1 MNIRA
6 DQLAEQVSRARTRG
20 WAPIM
25 RKAEKRHNLPAGLLL
40 AVASRETNMED
51 IVGDKGHGRGL
62 FQIDDRFHGDWLSAH
77 GAPGPATTPR
87 IGDAAEFAASMLE
100 SNLDFAVQKGVSAAD
115 RLRFACSAY
124 NAGAGGALAGHQSG
138 DCDRKTSGGD
148 YGRDV
153 LERLGAIQSR
163 NGGPSVQTSARI
175 LRKRDR
181 GKDVVQL
188 KRDLQV
194 WFDRAAPGVW
204 QTFRV
209 QPGPVFGAA
218 LDSAVREFQMRN
230 GLLVDGEVGDD
241 TRAAL
246 TQAVAATPETKPKA
260 RPKPTTGDGVLR
272 RGDRGPD
279 VTRLK
284 HDLEAWFERTLPG
297 TWDSFGV
304 AGGPG
309 FGQALERAV
318 RDFQQRTGLL
328 VDGEVG
334 RETLGAL
341 AGMPQTSS
349 PVAAPRPDLSD
360 LKLGA
365 AKKPGSSGEKVRLI
379 QGWLSL
385 HGFKLVVDG
394 GYGDAT
400 ARQVRAF
407 QKAEG
412 LPVTGIV
419 DEETYARLVQP
430 MIAALSPI
438 APDGTLGSLVVAC
451 ARQHLVQHPQ
461 EVGGENRGPW
471 VRLYTQGREGADFPW
486 CAGFATFILEQACL
500 AAGAPMPVPRTLAC
514 DEIQACADARFLPQP
529 KPSQRK
535 RITPGSIFLR
545 PNPPGRKPSY
555 AHTGIVVKADADTFK
570 SIEGNTNDEGS
581 AEGFE
586 VCARVHGYRG
596 LDFVII

>member
-1 MNIRA
+1 MNIRT
-6 DQLAEQVSRARTRG
+6 DQLADQVGRARTRG
-20 WAPIM
+20 WASTM

-40 AVASRETNMED
+40 AVASRETDMED

-62 FQIDDRFHGDWLSAH
+62 FQIDDRFHGDWLAAH

-100 SNLDFAVQKGVSAAD
+100 SNLDFAFQNGVSAAD

-124 NAGAGGALAGHQSG
+124 NAGPGGALAGHQRG
-138 DCDRKTSGGD
+138 DCDRKTTGGD

-153 LERLGAIQSR
+153 LERLDAIQSR
-163 NGGPSVQTSARI
+163 NGGASLQTRGDRI

-181 GKDVVQL
+181 GKDVLQL
-188 KRDLQV
+188 KRDLQA

-246 TQAVAATPETKPKA
+246 GRALTPTPETRPKA
-260 RPKPTTGDGVLR
+260 KTKAAAGDGILR
-272 RGDRGPD
+272 RGARGPD

-284 HDLEAWFERTLPG
+284 RDLAAWFERTLPG
-297 TWDSFGV
+297 TWESFGV

-309 FGQALERAV
+309 FGEALERAV
-318 RDFQQRTGLL
+318 RDFQQRNGLL

-341 AGMPQTSS
+341 AGVPPST
-349 PVAAPRPDLSD
+349 VAEPRPDLPD

-400 ARQVRAF
+400 TRQVRAF

-419 DEETYARLVQP
+419 DDGTYARLVQP

-438 APDGTLGSLVVAC
+438 APDGTLGALVVAY

-471 VRLYTQGREGADFPW
+471 VRLYTQGREGADSRGARASPRSSSNRRVSPPALR
-486 CAGFATFILEQACL
+486 CRCRRPSPVTRSRR
-500 AAGAPMPVPRTLAC
+500 APMLGSCLTRSRHNGSGSRRAASSSGRIPRAGS
-514 DEIQACADARFLPQP
+514 RG
-529 KPSQRK
+529 
-535 RITPGSIFLR
+535 TPTPASW
-545 PNPPGRKPSY
+545 
-555 AHTGIVVKADADTFK
+555 
-570 SIEGNTNDEGS
+570 
-581 AEGFE
+581 
-586 VCARVHGYRG
+586 
-596 LDFVII
+596 